1 MGKSSIRG
9 AGVVDSLCSEPLRR
23 IGEPASAGNFGFLS
37 QQQKAHLWEMWRC
50 RPLWKEWS
58 AQARNDAAVRPA
70 LHTSGAEFTGV
81 LAMPVG
87 SVGKRGRMKAV
98 LSCFSNCPDSHSPVL
113 ENLHHRKPRSPS
125 ADGRDFPLFRRA
137 YGCCCF

>member
-50 RPLWKEWS
+50 RPLWKERS

-81 LAMPVG
+81 LAMPC
-87 SVGKRGRMKAV
+87 GKRGKAGQDESGFKLFFK
-98 LSCFSNCPDSHSPVL
+98 LS
-113 ENLHHRKPRSPS
+113 
-125 ADGRDFPLFRRA
+125 
-137 YGCCCF
+137 